1 MRRLK
6 GEDNS
11 FLAWES
17 TTQPQHTFK
26 AVVLDPNR
34 GHEPLTFDTVK
45 TRFPGVVDRV
55 EPLQW
60 QLLMPRVGFGR
71 PWWVKGYRTGRGEA
85 RRRMGAICGAA
96 NWLLGSVKI

>member
-17 TTQPQHTFK
+17 TTQPQHTIK
-26 AVVLDPNR
+26 AVVLDPNQ

-55 EPLQW
+55 EPLQR
-60 QLLMPRVGFGR
+60 LDVGLEHDER
-71 PWWVKGYRTGRGEA
+71 
-85 RRRMGAICGAA
+85 GAA
-96 NWLLGSVKI
+96 TEAFERPHVPPL